1 LEAVR
6 DPTPDD
12 TTPLGRAGF
21 RLPLAILIN
30 PERAFAL
37 VSATREWVPAYLL
50 VALFSAGAV
59 LLSAGAFAHVVTS
72 DPRSAANALTTGQQT
87 AALLEVNLAWAVVGP
102 LIVYG
107 FVATL
112 LAAASI
118 GGERPAHAYAR
129 YFSLAMNTAI
139 PTSIGDLITGIAV
152 RFRDAGTFH
161 TTVDVNTVLPIS
173 LAVFRPH
180 GPAPEIAFLS
190 YWTVFALWSLLLLGC
205 GYAAIS
211 KMRLVPALLV
221 ALCINV
227 VFSLVQI
234 DGAT

>member
-1 LEAVR
+1 MR

-21 RLPLAILIN
+21 RLPLAVFIN

-50 VALFSAGAV
+50 VALFSLGGVLLSSGALAHVITTDPHAVGQQAAV
-59 LLSAGAFAHVVTS
+59 LLE
-72 DPRSAANALTTGQQT
+72 L
-87 AALLEVNLAWAVVGP
+87 NLAWAVLGP
-102 LIVYG
+102 FVVYG

-112 LAAASI
+112 LAAAAF

-129 YFSLAMNTAI
+129 YFSLAMNVAV
-139 PTSIGDLITGIAV
+139 PTSLGDLITGIAV
-152 RFRDAGTFH
+152 RFRDAASFH
-161 TTVDVNTVLPIS
+161 SANDVNTVLPLS
-173 LAVFRPH
+173 LAIFRPH

-190 YWTVFALWSLLLLGC
+190 YWTIFALWSLLLLGC

-234 DGAT
+234 DGAA

>member
-1 LEAVR
+1 VR

-21 RLPLAILIN
+21 RLPFFVLIN

-37 VSATREWVPAYLL
+37 VSATREWVPAYIL
-50 VALFSAGAV
+50 VALFSLASVLLSSGALAHAVSSDPHAAATALTTSQQAAV
-59 LLSAGAFAHVVTS
+59 LLE
-72 DPRSAANALTTGQQT
+72 L
-87 AALLEVNLAWAVVGP
+87 NLAWAVLGP
-102 LIVYG
+102 FVVYG

-112 LAAASI
+112 LAAAAF

-129 YFSLAMNTAI
+129 YFSLAMNVAV
-139 PTSIGDLITGIAV
+139 PASIGDLVTGVAV
-152 RFRDAGTFH
+152 RFRDAASFH
-161 TTVDVNTVLPIS
+161 SANDLNTVLPIS

-180 GPAPEIAFLS
+180 GPSPEIAFLS
-190 YWTVFALWSLLLLGC
+190 YWTIFALWSLLLLGC

-234 DGAT
+234 DGAA

>member
-1 LEAVR
+1 MR

-50 VALFSAGAV
+50 VALFSAGGGAALCV
-59 LLSAGAFAHVVTS
+59 GAFAHVVYQLT
-72 DPRSAANALTTGQQT
+72 RGHGVEFALTTGQQT

-112 LAAASI
+112 LAAAAI

-190 YWTVFALWSLLLLGC
+190 YWTVFAC
-205 GYAAIS
+205 GRCRA
-211 KMRLVPALLV
+211 ALLRV
-221 ALCINV
+221 RGHRDV
-227 VFSLVQI
+227 
-234 DGAT
+234 G